1 MEFIRRNSDYALRS
15 LAYMAKFP
23 KGRNLTAKA
32 IAAEGDVP
40 VVFLRKTF
48 QKLSKA
54 KIIDSRRGPRGGF
67 YLLKSLADIS
77 LKEILEAVQGRVA
90 LSDCLFEDDLCSRSK
105 RCRVRKGLFGAQKK
119 LANLLDEYT
128 LNDFCEKGIKP

>member
-1 MEFIRRNSDYALRS
+1 MEVIRRNSDYALRS
-15 LAYMAKFP
+15 LSYMARFP

-54 KIIDSRRGPRGGF
+54 KIIDSKRGPRGGF
-67 YLLKSLADIS
+67 YLLKGLADIS
-77 LKEILEAVQGRVA
+77 LKEILEAVQGRVV
-90 LSDCLFEDDLCSRSK
+90 LSDCLFEDDACSRAK
-105 RCRVRKGLFGAQKK
+105 RCRVRKRLSDAQKK
-119 LANLLDEYT
+119 FADLLDEYT
-128 LNDFCEKGIKP
+128 LKDFCGKGIKP